1 MAEPKPGEIEE
12 ERRFTPEPGA
22 AMTLTLPSL
31 GVYDAPVFDSDS
43 PAALN
48 AGIGHVPETKMPWD
62 EGTQKNVYLAA
73 HRLGYPGT
81 GSRLLF
87 YNLGR
92 LERGDEVIVEG
103 RGETYRYRVAEKLI
117 VDPDESWVMGEVR
130 NRDMMSLQTCTPL
143 TTFAKRLIVRADR
156 I

>member
-1 MAEPKPGEIEE
+1 M
-12 ERRFTPEPGA
+12 
-22 AMTLTLPSL
+22 
-31 GVYDAPVFDSDS
+31 
-43 PAALN
+43 
-48 AGIGHVPETKMPWD
+48 
-62 EGTQKNVYLAA
+62 YLFA

-87 YNLGR
+87 YELGR

-117 VDPDESWVMGEVR
+117 VDPSESWVMGEVR
-130 NRDMMSLQTCTPL
+130 NRDMVSLQTCTPL
-143 TTFAKRLIVRADR
+143 TTFEKRLIVRADR